1 MKKQD
6 KQALR
11 ELSLDKLNEKL
22 TEAQKELVKVR
33 LERASGKVSGQP
45 PRLLADKV
53 AVIKTIIREKELA
66 N

>member
-11 ELSLDKLNEKL
+11 ELSLTKLYEKL
-22 TEAQKELVKVR
+22 REAQKELIQTKMKW
-33 LERASGKVSGQP
+33 ASGKIEGQP
-45 PRLLADKV
+45 PKLLADKV
-53 AVIKTIIREKELA
+53 AVIKTIIKEKTQ